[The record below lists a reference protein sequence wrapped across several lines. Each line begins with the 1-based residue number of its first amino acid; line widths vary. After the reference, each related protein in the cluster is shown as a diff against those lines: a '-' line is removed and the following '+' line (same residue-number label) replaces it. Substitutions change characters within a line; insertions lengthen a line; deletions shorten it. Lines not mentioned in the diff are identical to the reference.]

1 MAVDCSQAV
10 QLLTKN
16 LPIII
21 KTHLSSLPS
30 SKGLDM
36 ALEETCLRVMHA
48 YVTIA
53 GDDDD
58 VDVDVEEEEDIIYA
72 WLPFAILHY
81 HHYLLH
87 YQHHYHQQQHHHQ
100 IIIIINFFII
110 IIFIIIISTILII
123 FTLALIRPVTE
134 SSRLRTA
141 KDLSAIEMIIEGI
154 VKLSDPLHCCVVL
167 EFK

>member
-1 MAVDCSQAV
+1 
-10 QLLTKN
+10 
-16 LPIII
+16 
-21 KTHLSSLPS
+21 
-30 SKGLDM
+30 M

-53 GDDDD
+53 GDDD
-58 VDVDVEEEEDIIYA
+58 VDDDDEDIIYA
-72 WLPFAILHY
+72 WLPFTLLHY

-87 YQHHYHQQQHHHQ
+87 YQHHYHHQQHHHQ
-100 IIIIINFFII
+100 IIIINFFII

-141 KDLSAIEMIIEGI
+141 KDLSAIEMMIEGI

>member
-36 ALEETCLRVMHA
+36 ALEEACLRVMHA

-53 GDDDD
+53 GDDDED
-58 VDVDVEEEEDIIYA
+58 DDADDKEDIIYA
-72 WLPFAILHY
+72 WLPFALLHY

-87 YQHHYHQQQHHHQ
+87 YHHHRV
-100 IIIIINFFII
+100 ILINFFNI
-110 IIFIIIISTILII
+110 IIFNIIIFTILII
-123 FTLALIRPVTE
+123 FTSALIRPVTE

-141 KDLSAIEMIIEGI
+141 KDLSAIEMMIEGI
-154 VKLSDPLHCCVVL
+154 VKLSDPFHCCVVL